1 MVGMQV
7 CAQRND
13 EATEHDAIRLYL
25 LLTYQTEESERPS
38 MCIWNHNIGM
48 EKHIC
53 SVMSFWNTH
62 ILFLGQLFPIEKEM

>member
-1 MVGMQV
+1 MQV

-25 LLTYQTEESERPS
+25 VLLTYLTEESERPS

-48 EKHIC
+48 EKHLYLFCHVVLKHARI
-53 SVMSFWNTH
+53 
-62 ILFLGQLFPIEKEM
+62 FLGQLFPIGKEM